1 MLNEQD
7 IYPYSAT
14 DISNKDALILAPHP
28 DDESLGC
35 GGSIIKHVN
44 AASRIKVIF
53 LTSGDKGDFENRFGE
68 NYINIRKQCAFN
80 AMEALGVKDFE
91 FWEYGDR
98 QIGLLKDEIES
109 RLVKTLHDF
118 NPSLLYAPSP
128 LEAHPD
134 HRASFEI
141 AWRAAKISKVTLVLY
156 EVLMAVYP
164 NILVDITNEIEQKKL
179 AIEKYFTELQYND
192 YLSKIIGLNR
202 FRTAT
207 LPQNIKYAEGFISVN
222 EGGEQMPLSN
232 LIKIIR
238 KYKV

>member
-7 IYPYSAT
+7 IYPYSVT
-14 DISNKDALILAPHP
+14 DISDKDALIIAPHP

-35 GGSIIKHVN
+35 GGSIVKHVN
-44 AASRIKVIF
+44 SKGRVKVLF

-80 AMEALGVKDFE
+80 AMEVLGVKDFE

-98 QIGLLKDEIES
+98 QIALFKDEIES
-109 RLVKTLHDF
+109 RLLKTIHDF

-141 AWRAAKISKVTLVLY
+141 ALKVAKISNVSLMLY

-164 NILVDITNEIEQKKL
+164 NILVDITNEIEQKKF

-192 YLSKIIGLNR
+192 YLGKIIGLNR

-207 LPQNIKYAEGFISVN
+207 LPPNIKYAEGFIIAD
-222 EGGEQMPLSN
+222 EGKDSDTLFQLN
-232 LIKIIR
+232 KNN
-238 KYKV
+238 